1 MAILKWEK
9 VHNTPGDL
17 TDRTPAGQA
26 PSLQTIRASVPGGWI
41 VRTSELTSDG
51 DASQTFVPDP
61 KHEWK

>member
-17 TDRTPAGQA
+17 TDRTPAGQP
-26 PSLQTIRASVPGGWI
+26 PSLQTIRASIPGGWI
-41 VRTSELTSDG
+41 VRTSDG
-51 DASQTFVPDP
+51 ENASQTFVPDP